1 MLRQDCI
8 HRFVLHTFEMFRRL
22 LKKLLLYLCWNKIS
36 LLIVVIIIIII
47 TIVIIIIVIII
58 IIRSIITVMIF
69 QLTMPHISLSDFIG
83 FCIDKADCKSYVSC
97 SVSHIRFNFCRTT
110 VNVFLGIKGILDLEH
125 VASESWLV
133 VSVLRTSSHW

>member
-69 QLTMPHISLSDFIG
+69 QLIMPHISLSDFIG

-110 VNVFLGIKGILDLEH
+110 VNVFFGD
-125 VASESWLV
+125 
-133 VSVLRTSSHW
+133 